1 MRYTLHFFSKI
12 CIYIYMHTHQQGTIA
27 SSMTNMYRV
36 AGIQNVFDLQ
46 TSDSVCCPYTIYLNR
61 FESYRFATYAPS
73 TGGYHQCFQDLLNGK
88 AAGVIGMD
96 RILHFN
102 MRKDAA
108 LRESYQVIPTPERFL
123 VGSAFAGNPKPE
135 NIRLAKYYN
144 AMWLQFELDNTAK
157 LASIAQ
163 KYFQPLPNH
172 NAYAN
177 EEKLNLILFIPA
189 IAFLII
195 YPTSMIFHSLHWC
208 DKCRDDFEEDDDDN
222 EMKEAS
228 DNNKSIEIVN
238 PMMNYRVNT
247 NKTTTTMM
255 SNNDDN
261 KTHHHEQH
269 HYHSAKGHNRPLYC
283 DSPEIQNIHH
293 KLDDVV
299 KMLGQIDVMR
309 KGRFQK
315 LR

>member
-1 MRYTLHFFSKI
+1 
-12 CIYIYMHTHQQGTIA
+12 
-27 SSMTNMYRV
+27 
-36 AGIQNVFDLQ
+36 
-46 TSDSVCCPYTIYLNR
+46 
-61 FESYRFATYAPS
+61 
-73 TGGYHQCFQDLLNGK
+73 
-88 AAGVIGMD
+88 
-96 RILHFN
+96 
-102 MRKDAA
+102 
-108 LRESYQVIPTPERFL
+108 
-123 VGSAFAGNPKPE
+123 
-135 NIRLAKYYN
+135 
-144 AMWLQFELDNTAK
+144 
-157 LASIAQ
+157 
-163 KYFQPLPNH
+163 
-172 NAYAN
+172 
-177 EEKLNLILFIPA
+177 
-189 IAFLII
+189 
-195 YPTSMIFHSLHWC
+195 MIFHSLHWC
-208 DKCRDDFEEDDDDN
+208 NKCRDDFEEDDDDN

-228 DNNKSIEIVN
+228 GNNKSIEIVN